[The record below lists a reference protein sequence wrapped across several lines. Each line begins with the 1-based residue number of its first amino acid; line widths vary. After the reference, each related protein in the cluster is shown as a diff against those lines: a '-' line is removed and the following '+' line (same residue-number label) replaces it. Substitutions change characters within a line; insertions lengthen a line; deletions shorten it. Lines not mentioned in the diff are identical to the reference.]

1 MKCKLCGK
9 EISERESHNGEPLVK
24 GRVCSNCNWKVIRER
39 LRRVNQEEKSST
51 EDIAVVGGGG
61 PVSVADPERDFEEYA
76 KKFKE
81 TFILGNTPVRKENPV
96 NNTKVS
102 DGEVVGEIKSYSSD
116 EKAEQVDP
124 KRTATESIVSPEKV
138 IKYFQDRINSELST
152 FGRVGGRTFNEMDDY
167 GVYAKK
173 NTDGSYTVVSKTVK
187 SSTEGVNYQGLKE
200 IVRLAKE
207 IGLNTLGD
215 LQIFMEDHP
224 GDVLE
229 ELKKYREEL
238 GEDFYIKE
246 N

>member
-9 EISERESHNGEPLVK
+9 EIPERESHNGEPLVK
-24 GRVCSNCNWKVIRER
+24 GRVCSDCNWKVIRER
-39 LRRVNQEEKSST
+39 LRLVNKEEKSST

-61 PVSVADPERDFEEYA
+61 PVSVADPEKDFEEYA

-81 TFILGNTPVRKENPV
+81 TFILGDPPVRKENPT

-102 DGEVVGEIKSYSSD
+102 DGKVVGEIKSYDSD

-124 KRTATESIVSPEKV
+124 KRTATESVVSPEKV

-152 FGRVGGRTFNEMDDY
+152 FGRIGGRTFNEMDDY
-167 GVYAKK
+167 GVYAKE
-173 NTDGSYTVVSKTVK
+173 NPEGSYTVVSKMAK
-187 SSTEGVNYQGLKE
+187 SSTEGVNYRGLRE

-215 LQIFMEDHP
+215 LQRFMEDNP

-238 GEDFYIKE
+238 GENFHIEE

>member
-9 EISERESHNGEPLVK
+9 ETPERESHNGEPLVK
-24 GRVCSNCNWKVIRER
+24 GRVCSDCNWKVIRER
-39 LRRVNQEEKSST
+39 LHRVNQEEKSST

-61 PVSVADPERDFEEYA
+61 PVSVADPEKDFEEYA

-81 TFILGNTPVRKENPV
+81 TFILGDTPVRKENPV

-102 DGEVVGEIKSYSSD
+102 DGEVLGEIKSYNSD

-124 KRTATESIVSPEKV
+124 QRTATESIVSPEKV

-152 FGRVGGRTFNEMDDY
+152 FGRIGERTFNEMDDY
-167 GVYAKK
+167 GVYANK

-187 SSTEGVNYQGLKE
+187 SSTEGVNHQGLKE
-200 IVRLAKE
+200 TVRLAKE
-207 IGLNTLGD
+207 VGLNTLGD

-238 GEDFYIKE
+238 GEDLHIKE

>member
-9 EISERESHNGEPLVK
+9 EITERESHNGDPLVK

-61 PVSVADPERDFEEYA
+61 PVSVADPEKDFEKYA

-81 TFILGNTPVRKENPV
+81 TFILGDTPVRKENPT

-102 DGEVVGEIKSYSSD
+102 DGKVVGEIRSYDSD

-124 KRTATESIVSPEKV
+124 KRTATESVVDPERV
-138 IKYFQDRINSELST
+138 VKYFQDRINSELST
-152 FGRVGGRTFNEMDDY
+152 FGRIGGRTFGEMDNY
-167 GVYAKK
+167 GVYAKE
-173 NTDGSYTVVSKTVK
+173 NSDGSYTVISKTVK

-207 IGLNTLGD
+207 IGLNTLSD
-215 LQIFMEDHP
+215 FQRFIDENP

-238 GEDFYIKE
+238 GEDFHIEE

>member
-9 EISERESHNGEPLVK
+9 EITERESHNGDPLVK

-61 PVSVADPERDFEEYA
+61 PVSVADPEKDFEEYA

-81 TFILGNTPVRKENPV
+81 TFILGDTPVRKENPT

-102 DGEVVGEIKSYSSD
+102 DGKVVGEIRSYDSD

-124 KRTATESIVSPEKV
+124 KRTATESVVDPERV
-138 IKYFQDRINSELST
+138 VKYFQDRINSELST
-152 FGRVGGRTFNEMDDY
+152 FGRIGGRTFGEMDNY
-167 GVYAKK
+167 GVYAKE
-173 NTDGSYTVVSKTVK
+173 NSDGSYTVISKTVK

-207 IGLNTLGD
+207 IGLNTLSD
-215 LQIFMEDHP
+215 FQRFIDENP

-238 GEDFYIKE
+238 GEDFHIEE

>member
-9 EISERESHNGEPLVK
+9 EISERDSHNGEPLIK
-24 GRVCSNCNWKVIRER
+24 GRVCSDCNWKVIRER
-39 LRRVNQEEKSST
+39 LRLVNKEEKSST

-61 PVSVADPERDFEEYA
+61 PVSVTDPEKDFEEYA

-81 TFILGNTPVRKENPV
+81 TFILGDTPVRKENPV

-102 DGEVVGEIKSYSSD
+102 DGEIVGEIKSYSSD
-116 EKAEQVDP
+116 EKVEQVDP
-124 KRTATESIVSPEKV
+124 QRTATESVVSPEKV

-152 FGRVGGRTFNEMDDY
+152 FGRIGGRTFNEMDDY
-167 GVYAKK
+167 GVYANK
-173 NTDGSYTVVSKTVK
+173 NTDGSYTVASKTVK
-187 SSTEGVNYQGLKE
+187 SSTEGVNPTELKE
-200 IVRLAKE
+200 IVMLAKE
-207 IGLNTLGD
+207 VGLNTLGD

-224 GDVLE
+224 GDVLG

-238 GEDFYIKE
+238 GEDFHIKE

>member
-9 EISERESHNGEPLVK
+9 EITERESHNGEPLVK

-61 PVSVADPERDFEEYA
+61 PVSVADPEKDFEKYA

-81 TFILGNTPVRKENPV
+81 TFILGDTPVRKENPT

-102 DGEVVGEIKSYSSD
+102 DGKVVGEIRSYDSD

-124 KRTATESIVSPEKV
+124 KRTATESVVDPERV
-138 IKYFQDRINSELST
+138 VKYFQDRINSELST
-152 FGRVGGRTFNEMDDY
+152 FGRIGGRTFGEMDNY
-167 GVYAKK
+167 GVYAKE
-173 NTDGSYTVVSKTVK
+173 NSDGSYTVVSKTVK

-215 LQIFMEDHP
+215 FQRFIDENP

-238 GEDFYIKE
+238 GEDFHIEE